1 MACRVATLSRSDCIV
16 AGLML
21 TRNWRPQSSLNITTP
36 GSLCCRQFTYMQQ
49 THQTNVS
56 SIAQIPLGSS
66 HHVTSRHDTIHVS
79 SASIRAC
86 RAVCSTISTQPKC
99 MGSTRWTCCVKMWH
113 DEPSGM
119 WAYKLGLTVHR
130 CLQIKAPQYLMDSAR
145 VHIRRLKPST
155 P

>member
-1 MACRVATLSRSDCIV
+1 VACRVATLSRSDCIV
-16 AGLML
+16 VGLML

-66 HHVTSRHDTIHVS
+66 RHVSTRHVPRVERVETSVSSHAVRQSQHSQNAWARHIERVVSRCDVTSQVEFGLINLDSQFTGVCRWRLLSTWWT
-79 SASIRAC
+79 AAC
-86 RAVCSTISTQPKC
+86 
-99 MGSTRWTCCVKMWH
+99 
-113 DEPSGM
+113 
-119 WAYKLGLTVHR
+119 
-130 CLQIKAPQYLMDSAR
+130 